1 MTSKN
6 RRNNNQPSDK
16 ELYKTDVD
24 NFIKQERRRD
34 ELERLNEV
42 KEQKSVW
49 IKVITTCG
57 LLNLFLIILACIGL
71 MTS

>member
-16 ELYKTDVD
+16 ALYKADVD
-24 NFIKQERRRD
+24 SFIKQERRRD
-34 ELERLNEV
+34 ELDRLNEI

-49 IKVITTCG
+49 IKVTATCG

-71 MTS
+71 MIS